1 MVSTIRKK
9 TKMDTLLENL
19 YKRVR
24 SELGQKPW
32 TSEKWKEEN
41 LNPYLVANKWLDKFD
56 EKNSIAQDLLD
67 IEEYDLDD
75 DPIFRLQAQVANNVE
90 IVYLTLENNTIL
102 IINSIS
108 NDGYNKLIKEVARK
122 EEMPWCPGEI
132 ESIIKNLIS
141 LAEDYKRQ
149 MDVLDN

>member
-75 DPIFRLQAQVANNVE
+75 DPIFRLQAQVTNNIE
-90 IVYLTLENNTIL
+90 IVYLTLEDNTI
-102 IINSIS
+102 
-108 NDGYNKLIKEVARK
+108 
-122 EEMPWCPGEI
+122 
-132 ESIIKNLIS
+132 
-141 LAEDYKRQ
+141 
-149 MDVLDN
+149 